1 MTRALG
7 FEPMSEGFFPLPN
20 CHHHVQDAWELELV
34 LMVPRSWVMSSVWPI
49 GVFSN
54 YSLNWSQFIL
64 FSSCP
69 YPYSLSP
76 GTILSDLILT
86 VISWY
91 IPQDHTFVSWLT
103 KGKQRKMKK
112 LRKYMQHN
120 SLWINYYW
128 SSHTSELLMNKYLCP
143 DNGRLGLLLAP
154 WWVRQTPER
163 WAHSL
168 PTWLRMLVS
177 DQVVHDQ

>member
-7 FEPMSEGFFPLPN
+7 CELMSESCFPLPN
-20 CHHHVQDAWELELV
+20 CHHQVQDAWKLELV
-34 LMVPRSWVMSSVWPI
+34 PMVPRSWVMSSVWPI
-49 GVFSN
+49 GVFRN

-112 LRKYMQHN
+112 LRKHMQYN

-128 SSHTSELLMNKYLCP
+128 SSHTSELLMNRYLCP
-143 DNGRLGLLLAP
+143 DSGRLGLLLAP
-154 WWVRQTPER
+154 WWVRQMPER

-168 PTWLRMLVS
+168 TTWLRMLVS
-177 DQVVHDQ
+177 DQVVYDQ